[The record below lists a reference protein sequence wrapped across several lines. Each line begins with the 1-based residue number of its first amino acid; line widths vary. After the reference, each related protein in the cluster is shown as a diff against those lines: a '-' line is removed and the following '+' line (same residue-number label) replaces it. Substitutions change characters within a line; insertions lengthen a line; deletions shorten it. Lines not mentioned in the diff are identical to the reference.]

1 MNVDKKLVLTA
12 IGIVGFG
19 ATVLVAIKN
28 TKKVQRIES
37 KDQRMKS
44 VIEGTGAS
52 QDISK
57 VEWVKKYGKY
67 YIPTLV
73 MYTASAVCVIS
84 AYKMSVT
91 EIAALS
97 GALATAY
104 SKRDKIETEIRK
116 CVGDEVVDKA
126 KHAVIR
132 EEALEL
138 DERTVYD
145 TGKGKV
151 LCYEGIFGQINKGGG
166 GTWFYSSEEEVRKAV
181 QTIQE
186 WIKDKNYVGMDD
198 VYEQLGIKKYAQF
211 LKGFGWAP
219 TQEDEEA
226 YIPSFNIVWDKDEYG
241 KDFLLLELCEPY
253 DMPFW
258 GYWEY

>member
-19 ATVLVAIKN
+19 ATIFVAVKN
-28 TKKVQRIES
+28 TKKVQALQD
-37 KDQRMKS
+37 KDRRMK
-44 VIEGTGAS
+44 VAVEGTGAA

-57 VEWVKKYGKY
+57 IEWVKKYGKY

-116 CVGDEVVDKA
+116 CVGDEAVDKA
-126 KHAVIR
+126 MDAVIGQ
-132 EEALEL
+132 EANEL
-138 DERTVYD
+138 KDSDIYD
-145 TGKGKV
+145 TGNGKV
-151 LCYEGIFGQINKGGG
+151 LCCEGYFG
-166 GTWFYSSEEEVRKAV
+166 TYFYSSEEAV
-181 QTIQE
+181 EQAQKTIQE
-186 WIKDKNYVGMDD
+186 WIDKKYPISMEE
-198 VYEQLGIKKYAQF
+198 YYKELGIKKSAQA
-211 LKGFGWAP
+211 LGHFGWPP
-219 TQEDEEA
+219 TQDGEEA
-226 YIPSFNIVWDKDEYG
+226 YIPEFINRYITDENKGNREVY
-241 KDFLLLELCEPY
+241 LCKFKSSVDSPIQ
-253 DMPFW
+253 D
-258 GYWEY
+258 YWVYY

>member
-12 IGIVGFG
+12 VGIVGFG

-28 TKKVQRIES
+28 TKKVQRIYD

-44 VIEGTGAS
+44 VVEGTGAS

-67 YIPTLV
+67 YVPTLV
-73 MYTASAVCVIS
+73 MYAVSSACVVG
-84 AYKMSVT
+84 AYKLSVK

-97 GALATAY
+97 GSLATVI
-104 SKRDKIETEIRK
+104 SQRDKIEAEARK
-116 CVGDEVVDKA
+116 QFGDEAVDKV

-132 EEALEL
+132 DEALEL

-151 LCYEGIFGQINKGGG
+151 LCYEGIIGQIGKGGG
-166 GTWFYSSEEEVRKAV
+166 GTWFYSTEEEVRKAIE
-181 QTIQE
+181 TIQE
-186 WIKDKNYVGMDD
+186 WIKDKNYVGVDD
-198 VYEQLGIKKYAQF
+198 LYKQLGIKKYAQF
-211 LKGFGWAP
+211 IEMFGWAP
-219 TQEDEEA
+219 TQEGEPA
-226 YIPSFNIVWDKDEYG
+226 YIPDFHICHDKDDDGTEFIWIKVG
-241 KDFLLLELCEPY
+241 DPL
-253 DMPFW
+253 DMPLFD
-258 GYWEY
+258 YWNY